1 MLCTRTRMQ
10 MHPDVE
16 RVLFSAGELA
26 GRVKELGRDLARDFD
41 GRRPLLLGV
50 LRGAFVFMADLAR
63 ALEPVPDSTEV
74 GFLRASSYG
83 SGTESKGQVTVATG
97 GPDVRGR
104 HVVLVEDIVD
114 TGRTLA
120 ALVGRLR
127 AEGAASVTTCTLLDK
142 PARRVV
148 EVEVDHACFTCPDEF
163 VVGYGLDFDER
174 YRTLPYVGVLKP
186 DMYNADNTSTGR

>member
-1 MLCTRTRMQ
+1 M
-10 MHPDVE
+10 E
-16 RVLFSAGELA
+16 RELFSAGELA
-26 GRVKELGRDLARDFD
+26 GRVKEVGRELARELE

-50 LRGAFVFMADLAR
+50 LRGAFVFTADLAR
-63 ALEPVPDSTEV
+63 ALEPVPVGTEV

-114 TGRTLA
+114 TGRTLS

-148 EVEVDHACFTCPDEF
+148 EVEVDHACFACPDEF
-163 VVGYGLDFDER
+163 VVGYGLDYDER

-186 DMYNADNTSTGR
+186 DMYNTSTGDTSTGGGGGARGR